1 MMRSRQHWLRAFA
14 LVALSAVL
22 LTGLAA
28 AAAQNP
34 PTQPSGQSAPT
45 PPSHPPVI
53 DPRAQQLLDKV
64 IQALGGQAFL
74 QFKTMTSRGR
84 AFTIADE
91 STAGL
96 AIYVSQVEY
105 PDKRRFTYGTSKPV
119 VLINNGDQAW
129 ELDKFGVTSQ
139 FPEQAARWKVTNRY
153 SLENLLRLRLHEP
166 GVLVQMGGVD
176 FVDNLA
182 AQIVEIVDARQ
193 VDIKLFINPKTFLPL
208 RITYQVLNPK
218 THEQDE
224 YADVYSDYRTF
235 QGVQTPLHITRF
247 VNDERL
253 AETYRNSVKYD
264 ETYPPETFATPG
276 R

>member
-1 MMRSRQHWLRAFA
+1 MVRFRPPWRACVF
-14 LVALSAVL
+14 VALSAVVL
-22 LTGLAA
+22 AGLATT
-28 AAAQNP
+28 AAQNP
-34 PTQPSGQSAPT
+34 PSKPSSQSAP
-45 PPSHPPVI
+45 PPLHPPVI
-53 DPRAQQLLDKV
+53 DPKAQQLLDKV
-64 IQALGGQAFL
+64 IEALGGQAFL

-96 AIYVSQVEY
+96 AVYVSQVEY
-105 PDKRRFTYGTSKPV
+105 PDKRRFTYGASKPV

-139 FPEQAARWKVTNRY
+139 FPDQAERWKITNRY
-153 SLENLLRLRLHEP
+153 SLENLLRLRIREP

-182 AQIVEIVDARQ
+182 AQIIEVVDARQ
-193 VDIKLFINPKTFLPL
+193 VGIKLFINPKTFLPL
-208 RITYQVLNPK
+208 RISYQVPNPK

-224 YADVYSDYRTF
+224 YADVYADYRTF
-235 QGVQTPLHITRF
+235 QGIQTPLHIARF
-247 VNDERL
+247 VNDERS